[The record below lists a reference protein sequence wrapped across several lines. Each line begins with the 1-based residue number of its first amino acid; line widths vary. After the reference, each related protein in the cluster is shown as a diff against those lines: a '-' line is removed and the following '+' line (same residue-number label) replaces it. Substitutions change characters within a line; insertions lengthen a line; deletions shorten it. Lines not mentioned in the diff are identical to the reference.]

1 MPAEMQVHLQ
11 KVKFFGYHGLDAGEE
26 IIGGEFEVNLTTYYV
41 PTRIPIKKIEETIDY
56 TALLAI
62 VRERMQ
68 KPVHLLESL
77 ATEIASEII
86 AKFSIVTEVEI
97 SISKLHPPIKNFE
110 GSVGVTFKI
119 KREIK

>member
-1 MPAEMQVHLQ
+1 MHAEMQVHLQ
-11 KVKFFGYHGLDAGEE
+11 KIRFFGYHGLHAGEE
-26 IIGGEFEVNLTTYYV
+26 ITGGEFEVSLTTHYL
-41 PTRIPIKKIEETIDY
+41 PIQIPILKIEETLDY
-56 TALLAI
+56 TTLLDI
-62 VRERMQ
+62 IRERMQ
-68 KPVHLLESL
+68 KPVHLLETL

-119 KREIK
+119 KRN